1 MDIRNFPVGRVKPL
15 RGKFGIPIPGGVQG
29 TPGGGTGDKGEDG
42 THSVI
47 LQLFPD
53 LNNPNIWDTS
63 PHYPLSPPASI
74 SEGGFTSPAPNQP
87 HTPQNHHFN
96 AFFFFS
102 KYPKS
107 GNSGG
112 LRCCSPLGVL
122 EGSCV
127 CRVTF
132 LSLFIHA
139 GARRPALHENAPSF
153 TSSLLPHNSTYPGYF
168 YSSTVFFLF
177 IFKLGEREEKRK
189 IKNTN
194 PTITTGLNSPHFLF
208 LLKFP
213 LRNFD

>member
-53 LNNPNIWDTS
+53 LNNPNIWDKS

-96 AFFFFS
+96 AFFS
-102 KYPKS
+102 SLNTQNPGILVACAAAALS
-107 GNSGG
+107 GCW
-112 LRCCSPLGVL
+112 RGV
-122 EGSCV
+122 V
-127 CRVTF
+127 CAVTF

-153 TSSLLPHNSTYPGYF
+153 TSSLLPHNSTYPRYF
-168 YSSTVFFLF
+168 YSSTVFF
-177 IFKLGEREEKRK
+177 
-189 IKNTN
+189 N
-194 PTITTGLNSPHFLF
+194 LF
-208 LLKFP
+208 LS
-213 LRNFD
+213 

>member
-53 LNNPNIWDTS
+53 LNNPNIWDKS

-96 AFFFFS
+96 AFFSSLNTQNPGILVACAAAALSGCWRGVVCAELHFYPYLFMQGRGALLSMRMLLHLHPPSFPTTQLIRVIFIPQLYFF
-102 KYPKS
+102 Y
-107 GNSGG
+107 
-112 LRCCSPLGVL
+112 L
-122 EGSCV
+122 
-127 CRVTF
+127 F
-132 LSLFIHA
+132 LS
-139 GARRPALHENAPSF
+139 
-153 TSSLLPHNSTYPGYF
+153 
-168 YSSTVFFLF
+168 
-177 IFKLGEREEKRK
+177 
-189 IKNTN
+189 
-194 PTITTGLNSPHFLF
+194 
-208 LLKFP
+208 
-213 LRNFD
+213 